1 MTDSNNDDN
10 RNFVTSD
17 GARATAAR
25 MQITLVAN
33 AVQSGKIDNL
43 KGALDFIGSDQVA
56 GLLFDLDQLEP
67 GVQHPLHSATLLAR
81 MDMVDALLDYRAQNR
96 QIDVSTGQPLRY
108 PYISVNSK
116 DGSGST
122 PLHCAVK
129 SSGISDR
136 VDVLEHLLMR
146 GADIT
151 VLNAAGQTPLEYA
164 ATIGATVA
172 VNFLSKLPVA
182 DTKAE
187 VEAAP
192 LPPQPD
198 IAKSARR
205 FGTRYKL

>member
-1 MTDSNNDDN
+1 MTDSTDDDN
-10 RNFVTSD
+10 RTFVTSD

-33 AVQSGKIDNL
+33 AVQSGKIDEL

-108 PYISVNSK
+108 PHISVNSK

-122 PLHCAVK
+122 ALHCAVK
-129 SSGISDR
+129 YAGITDSTSTMQ
-136 VDVLEHLLMR
+136 HLLQR
-146 GADIT
+146 GADMS

-164 ATIGATVA
+164 VTIGATVA
-172 VNFLSKLPVA
+172 VNFLSKQPVP

-187 VEAAP
+187 VEVIPAY
-192 LPPQPD
+192 PQPD

>member
-1 MTDSNNDDN
+1 MTDSNDDDN
-10 RNFVTSD
+10 RNFVTSE
-17 GARATAAR
+17 GARATAGR

-33 AVQSGKIDNL
+33 AVQSGKLDEL
-43 KGALDFIGSDQVA
+43 KGALDFIGSDKVA

-96 QIDVSTGQPLRY
+96 QIDISTGQPLRY
-108 PYISVNSK
+108 PHISVNSK

-122 PLHCAVK
+122 ALHCAVR

-164 ATIGATVA
+164 VTIGATAA
-172 VNFLSKLPVA
+172 VNFLSNAPVPV
-182 DTKAE
+182 KQAE
-187 VEAAP
+187 PEIIPAY
-192 LPPQPD
+192 PQPD